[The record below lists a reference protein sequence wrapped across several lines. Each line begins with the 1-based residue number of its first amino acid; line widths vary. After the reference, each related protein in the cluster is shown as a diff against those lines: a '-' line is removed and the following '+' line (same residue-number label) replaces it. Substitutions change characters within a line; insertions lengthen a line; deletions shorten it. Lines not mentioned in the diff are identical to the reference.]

1 MLDLI
6 ERRGWMPR
14 FYYSHYHIMAAAYFA
29 RGSAHLEYEHRDKES
44 ISSDVF
50 CRHRAYVTG
59 CLFSTVSFLEGQIN
73 EIFTDAAE
81 DQRDNIHAL
90 GDKIFL
96 LAEMW
101 KLGVPRTA
109 SYSILRKYE
118 ILLALAEKP
127 SLDRGDATYQD
138 VKLLIWLRNAL
149 IHYEPVSSSSTA
161 PTSQEQEQK
170 FRGKFALNPLTG
182 SKTPFFPERC
192 LSHGCAK
199 WAVESS
205 ITFVDQC
212 CSRLEIEPVFS
223 TVRNSLTTT

>member
-1 MLDLI
+1 MLDSI

-14 FYYSHYHIMAAAYFA
+14 FYFSHYHIMAAAFFA
-29 RGSAHLEYEHRDKES
+29 RETAQIEDEHRDKES
-44 ISSDVF
+44 ISSEVF

-59 CLFSTVSFLEGQIN
+59 CLFSAVSFLEGQIN
-73 EIFTDAAE
+73 EIFMDAAE
-81 DQRDNIHAL
+81 DQRNYIHGL

-101 KLGVPRTA
+101 NLGVPRTA

-118 ILLALAEKP
+118 ILLTLAEKP
-127 SLDRGDATYQD
+127 PLDRGDVIYQD

-149 IHYEPVSSSSTA
+149 IHYEPISSTSTA

-199 WAVESS
+199 WAVRSS
-205 ITFVDQC
+205 IEFVDEC
-212 CSRLEIEPVFS
+212 CLRLGIEPVFN
-223 TVRNSLTTT
+223 TVRTSLTV